1 MDRLA
6 ESVGVVAAATGFS
19 GVVRVDRNGE
29 SSFAAAHGL
38 AHRGHGIA
46 NTIDTRFP
54 IASGTK
60 GVTAATVM
68 TLVERGELAL
78 ATTARSVLGEDL
90 PLIDDEVTVEQLL
103 SHRSGIG
110 DYLDEDAIESPNDYV
125 MPVPVHLLA
134 STEDYLQVLAGHP
147 QAFAP
152 GVRFAYNNS
161 GFVVLALIAERV
173 SGIGFER
180 LVRERVCEPAG
191 MRDTAF
197 VRSDEPHGRCAFGY
211 LDADGYRTIVLH
223 LPVLGSGDGGLYSTA
238 ADISAYW
245 SALFAG
251 RIVSLA
257 GVAEMRRPRGNEP
270 PGSTR
275 YRLGLWLD
283 PGGSAVMLEGHDAGV
298 SFRSRHDPQARLTYT
313 VLANTTDGAWPIV
326 KALTDVLGV

>member
-6 ESVGVVAAATGFS
+6 ESVGHVAAATGFS
-19 GVVRVDRNGE
+19 GVVRVDRSGE
-29 SSFAAAHGL
+29 SSFAVAHGL
-38 AHRGHGIA
+38 AHRGYGIA

-60 GVTAATVM
+60 GVTSATVM

-110 DYLDEDAIESPNDYV
+110 DYLDEDAIESPNEYV

-134 STEDYLQVLAGHP
+134 GTEDYLRVLAGYQ
-147 QAFAP
+147 QAFP
-152 GVRFAYNNS
+152 PDERFAYNNS

-173 SGIGFER
+173 SGVRFER

-197 VRSDEPHGRCAFGY
+197 VRSDEPLGRCALGY
-211 LDADGYRTIVLH
+211 LDSDGYRTNALH

-238 ADISAYW
+238 ADISAFW

-251 RIVSLA
+251 TIVTLDA
-257 GVAEMRRPRGNEP
+257 VAEMRRPRGDGP
-270 PGSTR
+270 SGSTG
-275 YRLGLWLD
+275 YGLGLWLD
-283 PGGSAVMLEGHDAGV
+283 PGNSAVVLEGHDAGV
-298 SFRSRHDPQARLTYT
+298 SFRSRYDPETRLTCT
-313 VLANTTDGAWPIV
+313 VLANTTDGAWAIV
-326 KALTDVLGV
+326 DALDDVFGT